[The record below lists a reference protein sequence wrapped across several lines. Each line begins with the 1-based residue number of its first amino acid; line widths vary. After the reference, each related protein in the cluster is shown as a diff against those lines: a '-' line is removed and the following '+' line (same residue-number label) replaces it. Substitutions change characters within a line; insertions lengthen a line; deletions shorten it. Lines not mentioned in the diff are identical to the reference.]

1 MLSLAKINKDSI
13 TRALLRRKRRWLQ
26 RSIHPSLSCSSARS
40 LWIHSIS
47 RAPIDHSRRRA
58 IRCSIFPVRAGQ
70 LISAGRIISPEV
82 GHSSSGKA
90 SSLSKVSGLRVFHQ
104 SLCVKNWVRYFL
116 FVYVL
121 VSFSSFTLSLK
132 TINAGKRGLRVMH
145 LRSGISLQEDVC
157 KSISLKYWN
166 SIDLSNKAK
175 FWVEMCE
182 WNFCKS

>member
-13 TRALLRRKRRWLQ
+13 TQALLRRKRRWLH

-47 RAPIDHSRRRA
+47 RAPIDHSWRRA

-90 SSLSKVSGLRVFHQ
+90 SSLSKVSGLHVFHQ
-104 SLCVKNWVRYFL
+104 SLCVKNWVRFF
-116 FVYVL
+116 FVYL
-121 VSFSSFTLSLK
+121 LASFSSFTLSLK
-132 TINAGKRGLRVMH
+132 TINAVKGVTGDASSLWNLTSRRRVQVN
-145 LRSGISLQEDVC
+145 IVEV
-157 KSISLKYWN
+157 LKFDRL
-166 SIDLSNKAK
+166 I
-175 FWVEMCE
+175 
-182 WNFCKS
+182 